1 MTGIDVRRH
10 NGTIAWKSVK
20 EDFFLAAVYVKHSGV
35 ILAMQ
40 NGG

>member
-10 NGTIAWKSVK
+10 NGTIDLEPVK

-35 ILAMQ
+35 IFILQ
-40 NGG
+40 DG